1 MRTLTHKQRV
11 LLKVVER
18 LAEKGNSSKFM
29 LVKTLFLLAI
39 EENMGQLIKFYN
51 FFPYKFGPFSN
62 VCYTDLSILEREGYL
77 LENEN
82 QLALTIKG
90 MEAIK
95 GTILPVSLKIKRVI
109 SKFNSDREI
118 REYVYKNYQDY
129 TIKSEIIPHV
139 KTQNISTG
147 IFTIGYEGK
156 DIDSF
161 LNTLI
166 KNEINLLIDVRKNPF
181 SMNFSFTKGKLSNY
195 LEKTDIEYIHIPE
208 LGIDGELRE
217 NLFTIKDYQN
227 LFKQY
232 EATTLLQ
239 QNEQVLRIIKLSE
252 KHRVALMCFEANKN
266 ICHRGI
272 IANYI
277 ENQYGVVKH
286 I

>member
-11 LLKVVER
+11 LLSVVER
-18 LAEKGNSSKFM
+18 LAEKGNSSRFM

-39 EENMGQLIKFYN
+39 EENMGRLIKFYN

-62 VCYTDLSILEREGYL
+62 VCYTDLSILEKEGYL
-77 LENEN
+77 LENEKH
-82 QLALTIKG
+82 LAITVKG
-90 MEAIK
+90 KDAIK
-95 GTILPVSLKIKRVI
+95 RTKLPVSLKIKRI
-109 SKFNSDREI
+109 INKFNSDREI
-118 REYVYKNYQDY
+118 KEYVYKNYTEY
-129 TIKSEIIPHV
+129 TVKSEIIPHT
-139 KTQNISTG
+139 KTENISTG

-181 SMNFSFTKGKLSNY
+181 SMNFSFTKNKLKNY
-195 LEKTDIEYIHIPE
+195 LEKTGIDYLHIPE

-217 NLFTIKDYQN
+217 NLFTIKDYHN

-232 EATTLLQ
+232 EVTTLAQ
-239 QNEQVLRIIKLSE
+239 QHGQIMRIIKLSE
-252 KHRVALMCFEANKN
+252 KHRAALMCFEANKN
-266 ICHRGI
+266 LCHRGV
-272 IANYI
+272 IAENI
-277 ENQYGVVKH
+277 EKQYGVVTH

>member
-18 LAEKGNSSKFM
+18 LAEKGKSSKFM

-39 EENMGQLIKFYN
+39 EENMGRIVKFYN

-77 LENEN
+77 LENEK
-82 QLALTIKG
+82 QLALTMKG
-90 MEAIK
+90 VEAIK
-95 GTILPVSLKIKRVI
+95 GTKSPISLKIKRVI

-118 REYVYKNYQDY
+118 REYVYKNYKEY
-129 TIKSEIIPHV
+129 TIKSEIIPHAE
-139 KTQNISTG
+139 TQKAATG
-147 IFTIGYEGK
+147 VFTIGYESK

-161 LNTLI
+161 LNILI

-181 SMNFSFTKGKLSNY
+181 SMNFSFTKDKLKNY
-195 LEKTDIEYIHIPE
+195 LGKTGIEYIHIPE

-217 NLFTIKDYQN
+217 NLFTITDYQN

-232 EATTLLQ
+232 EATTLVQ
-239 QNEQVLRIIKLSE
+239 QHEQVRRIMKLSE
-252 KHRVALMCFEANKN
+252 RHRVALMCFEANKN
-266 ICHRGI
+266 MCHRGI

-277 ENQYGVVKH
+277 EKQYGVVTH